1 MQRIKEYVQAIKEYL
16 KSLKDYRHWIM
27 IACIAASVA
36 LIPFFF
42 QYAHLR
48 IWESCVAFR
57 NSGKYYISELFDLGL
72 QGELTVN
79 DFTQQPFELPLHLP
93 RTWEEFK
100 TNISG
105 YWTTFFSM
113 ENFSAYMGKVADVL
127 FYVMKIILV
136 VSPVFLIWFIVSLFK
151 EPKQNNDYAKESKAL
166 RGYKRFE
173 LKVCK
178 PIKNWF
184 IDFFGFVREN
194 IYYLKILAWVW
205 AYSFNIISIVISFF
219 AYFLYFSAAL
229 STPTIYIQLV
239 KLLMDLS
246 VMINFIPTLIWAL
259 IIIVALN
266 VFARKVAYDR
276 LDHHERCNRG
286 FLNERGVSSTVDGP
300 MGLGKTQFITD
311 MALSGEVQLRDMAFE
326 VIIESDFHFPNFPWI
341 NLELFLKKMFR
352 KHRIYDVWSCRK
364 VIRSKYLK
372 WQRKPRID
380 KLFRYDYKRYGLI
393 YNDELK
399 DISVWQAIE
408 DYACAYLIYTRQCSL
423 LISNYSIRSDNLI
436 DDIGNFPLWNTD
448 FFKRDSRLMES
459 YSRHSHIID
468 YDMLRLGAVMNKENP
483 NRYAFGFG
491 VYVISEIDKERSN
504 SKKLKERKEN
514 LSECNQ
520 QNDLF
525 DLNTMMSRHAVN
537 IGHRCFLIMLSDL
550 QRFEELGISTLGLGE
565 KLSIKEKG
573 EMTPVLPFFSTF
585 WLFDLVAGFII
596 NKFDKHYL
604 NYRHDRGDYTLPM
617 YLMKNFV
624 AKLRSHRE
632 RVNNIFGCSKLAL
645 SIEQGRNDDEALKR
659 KYYMQSKKI
668 WSERYSTDCLSGIY
682 EARGKLNTVGIDD
695 IKEYAGILATDEE
708 LQKQHSH
715 FQYEVHKVL
724 TK

>member
-1 MQRIKEYVQAIKEYL
+1 MQRIKEYF

-27 IACIAASVA
+27 IACITSSIV

-48 IWESCVAFR
+48 IWESCVAFW
-57 NSGKYYISELFDLGL
+57 NSGKFYISEFFNLGL
-72 QGELTVN
+72 HGELTVN
-79 DFTQQPFELPLHLP
+79 EFTQQPFELPLHLP
-93 RTWEEFK
+93 RTWEELQE
-100 TNISG
+100 NLSG
-105 YWTTFFSM
+105 YWSTFFSM

-127 FYVMKIILV
+127 FYITKFLLV
-136 VSPVFLIWFIVSLFK
+136 FMPVFLIWVIASIFI
-151 EPKQNNDYAKESKAL
+151 PHKQNNDYAKESKAL

-178 PIKNWF
+178 PVKNWLK
-184 IDFFGFVREN
+184 DFFGFVREN
-194 IYYLKILAWVW
+194 TYYLKALAWIW
-205 AYSFNIISIVISFF
+205 AYSFNIIAIVISFF

-229 STPTIYIQLV
+229 STTTIYVQLV

-246 VMINFIPTLIWAL
+246 VMIDFIPDLIWAV

-266 VFARKVAYDR
+266 LFARKIGFDR

-311 MALSGEVQLRDMAFE
+311 VSLSGNVKLRDMALE

-341 NLELFLKKMFR
+341 NLEQFLKKMFR
-352 KHRIYDVWSCRK
+352 KHRIYDVWSCRR

-380 KLFRYDYKRYGLI
+380 KLFGYDYNRYGLT

-408 DYACAYLIYTRQCSL
+408 DYACAYHIYTRQCA
-423 LISNYSIRSDNLI
+423 LIVSNFSIRVDTII
-436 DDIGNFPLWNTD
+436 DDLGNFPLWNTD

-468 YDMLRLGAVMNKENP
+468 YDMLRLGKVMNEKNP
-483 NRYAFGFG
+483 YRYAFGFG
-491 VYVISEIDKERSN
+491 VYVISEIDKERQN
-504 SKKLKERKEN
+504 SKKLKERGVDKAA
-514 LSECNQ
+514 CNQ
-520 QNDLF
+520 ENDLF

-565 KLSIKEKG
+565 KISIKSKT

-617 YLMKNFV
+617 YLMKNIV

-632 RVNNIFGCSKLAL
+632 RVNNLFGCSKLSL
-645 SIEQGRNDDEALKR
+645 SIGQGRNDDEALKR
-659 KYYMQSKKI
+659 KYYIQSKKI

-695 IKEYAGILATDEE
+695 IKEYEGKRAKDSE
-708 LQKQHSH
+708 LLEQNSF
-715 FQYEVHKVL
+715 FQYDTHKVL
-724 TK
+724 IK

>member
-1 MQRIKEYVQAIKEYL
+1 MVQQIKAYF

-27 IACIAASVA
+27 IAVIGASIA

-42 QYAHLR
+42 RYAHLR
-48 IWESCVAFR
+48 IWESCVAFG
-57 NSGKYYISELFDLGL
+57 NSFRYYISELLGIDLH
-72 QGELTVN
+72 GEITVN
-79 DFTQQPFELPLHLP
+79 DFTAQPFDLPLYLP

-105 YWTTFFSM
+105 YWSTFFSM
-113 ENFSAYMGKVADVL
+113 ENFSAYMGTVADVL
-127 FYVMKIILV
+127 FYITKIILIV
-136 VSPVFLIWFIVSLFK
+136 MPVFLIGLIVSLFVGR
-151 EPKQNNDYAKESKAL
+151 KQNNDYGKESKAL
-166 RGYKRFE
+166 RRYKHFE
-173 LKVCK
+173 IKVVK
-178 PIKNWF
+178 PVKFWF
-184 IDFFGFVREN
+184 VGFLGFVREN
-194 IYYLKILAWVW
+194 AYYLKILAWIW
-205 AYSFNIISIVISFF
+205 AYSFNIIAIVISFF
-219 AYFLYFSAAL
+219 AYYLYFITAL
-229 STPTIYIQLV
+229 NTLTIYIQFI
-239 KLLMDLS
+239 KLIMDLS
-246 VMINFIPTLIWAL
+246 VMIDFIPNLLWAV

-266 VFARKVAYDR
+266 WFARKIAFDR
-276 LDHHERCNRG
+276 LDYHERCNRG
-286 FLNERGVSSTVDGP
+286 FLNERGVSSTVDGT
-300 MGLGKTQFITD
+300 MGAGKTQFITD
-311 MALSGEVQLRDMAFE
+311 VALSGEVKLRDMALE
-326 VIIESDFHFPNFPWI
+326 VIIESDFHFPNFVWI

-372 WQRKPRID
+372 WLRKPCKYRIWG
-380 KLFRYDYKRYGLI
+380 YDYERYGLI

-399 DISVWQAIE
+399 NISVWQAIE
-408 DYACAYLIYTRQCSL
+408 DYACAYLIYTRQCAL

-436 DDIGNFPLWNTD
+436 DDLGNFPLWNTD

-468 YDMLRLGAVMNKENP
+468 YDMLRLGTVMIQDNP

-504 SKKLKERKEN
+504 SKKLNEKKAN
-514 LSECNQ
+514 LTDCNQ

-525 DLNTMMSRHAVN
+525 DLNTMMCRHAVN
-537 IGHRCFLIMLSDL
+537 IGRRCFLIMLSDL

-573 EMTPVLPFFSTF
+573 EMSPVLPFFSTF

-617 YLMKNFV
+617 YLMKNIV
-624 AKLRSHRE
+624 ARLRSHRE
-632 RVNNIFGCSKLAL
+632 RVNNLFGCSKLTL
-645 SIEQGRNDDEALKR
+645 SIEQGRNNDEALKR
-659 KYYMQSKKI
+659 KYYIQSKKI

-682 EARGKLNTVGIDD
+682 AARGKLNTVGISD
-695 IKEYAGILATDEE
+695 IEEYAGIMATDEE
-708 LQKQHSH
+708 LQKQHSF
-715 FQYEVHKVL
+715 FQYDVHKVL
-724 TK
+724 IK